1 MTATLD
7 RSPSSLPGNGVPIDG
22 WESVCKH
29 FPFDWL
35 QREIAQHAHH
45 LEEVALDA
53 GMPLRFKTWAGRVVG
68 SRVLE
73 RKEIEKITDSAR
85 FREDGRAGIG
95 GTLHRLS
102 SIEQPGGLITGVR
115 FRVGRF
121 LPDVADTL
129 LPYLERDPYAV
140 ICGRPGGGKTTV
152 LRAIAAGLGRTY
164 GHNLV
169 IIEPSGEIGG
179 SGVDLYPGM
188 GFVTRFNCAN
198 PMRQEDTFIRAVRNA
213 SPEVL
218 IGDEVGYAK
227 DVEVICTRARSGCG
241 VICTVHG
248 NNLDDMMNNANLP
261 VLLGDY
267 DRITKVRHSSAPIH
281 QLIEVVAKGVYRVYR
296 SLNAAIDARAHGA
309 EPDSDLV
316 GAGVARFLEANP
328 AWHGRCAV
336 PEGIT

>member
-1 MTATLD
+1 M
-7 RSPSSLPGNGVPIDG
+7 IDG
-22 WESVCKH
+22 WNEVCKH

-35 QREIAQHAHH
+35 QREIAAQAHH

-53 GMPLRFKTWAGRVVG
+53 GMPVRMKTWLGRING
-68 SRVLE
+68 ERILE

-85 FREDGRAGIG
+85 FRSDGRAGIA

-121 LPDVADTL
+121 MPNVADAL
-129 LPYLERDPYAV
+129 LPYLRRDPYAAIV
-140 ICGRPGGGKTTV
+140 GRPGGGKTTV
-152 LRAIAAGLGRTY
+152 LRAIAAGLGKIY

-188 GFVTRFNCAN
+188 GYITRFNCAD
-198 PMRQEDTFIRAVRNA
+198 PMRQEDTFIRAVRNG

-218 IGDEVGYAK
+218 IGDEVGYAR
-227 DVEVICTRARSGCG
+227 DVEVIATRARSGCG

-248 NNLDDMMNNANLP
+248 IDLDDMMQNSNLP

-267 DRITKVRHSSAPIH
+267 DRIAKKRHSTAPVH
-281 QLIEVVAKGVYRVYR
+281 QLIEVLAKGVYRVYTN
-296 SLNAAIDARAHGA
+296 LDAAIDARAERR
-309 EPDSDLV
+309 EPVSELV
-316 GAGVARFLEANP
+316 GDNVAKFLRDFPEWNGVCKTPTLEA
-328 AWHGRCAV
+328 A
-336 PEGIT
+336 